1 MLDLN
6 FVRETVVVLYV
17 GRVVVLH
24 VDDFGAVT
32 RIRTGRQVVVFFRK
46 KDGRGPKE
54 KVSGRSEG

>member
-24 VDDFGAVT
+24 HLFVIVSVRTAVGANMDNNMTSVL
-32 RIRTGRQVVVFFRK
+32 
-46 KDGRGPKE
+46 
-54 KVSGRSEG
+54 SG